1 MPIADRERRMLMGS
15 GSLTDRCLVLTK
27 LFALQ
32 IGTISDSEQ
41 LVQTITRKLR
51 YRKENRAMPL

>member
-1 MPIADRERRMLMGS
+1 MLMGS